1 MSLSYIDHLETA
13 LRNNPPKQKGDRTR
27 ERLKIAA
34 AKVLEQ
40 KGYHAM
46 RVADITEAAGVAE
59 GSFYFYFK
67 DKTEASLTVLT
78 DLLNNFFSLEG
89 PRTRGRSVY
98 DAIRLTNRRWISV
111 CRANAGLMRCILQL
125 GDEIPEFSKLTQNA
139 NRVWYE
145 RVVEGVRRR
154 RGAKDANPM
163 FAAYMLGGMMDDLV
177 RKLIVY
183 PDPNLRAVLD
193 ELHADDETVA
203 DAASLIWLRVFHPD
217 QPVDAELNRAV
228 KSFAQWMIA
237 RGG

>member
-13 LRNNPPKQKGDRTR
+13 LRDNPPKQKGDRTR
-27 ERLKIAA
+27 DRLKIAA

-78 DLLNNFFSLEG
+78 DLLNNFFSLEA
-89 PRTRGRSVY
+89 PRVGARSVY

-125 GDEIPEFSKLTQNA
+125 GDEVPQFSKLSQNA

-145 RVVEGVRRR
+145 RVVEGIRRR

-163 FAAYMLGGMMDDLV
+163 FAAYMLGGMMDELV
-177 RKLIVY
+177 RKLIIY
-183 PDPNLRAVLD
+183 PDPNLRDVLD
-193 ELHADDETVA
+193 ELGADDDAVA
-203 DAASLIWLRVFHPD
+203 DAASLVWLRVFHAD
-217 QPVDAELNRAV
+217 QKLDGELSPAV
-228 KSFAQWMIA
+228 KAFAQWMMT
-237 RGG
+237 RG